1 MPDFLPL
8 RSLVAAC
15 ALATAAA
22 AQAEVPD
29 PVPGQDPGPLPRF
42 EALTEGCFYGPVPDT
57 NDLCGYVVVPAARNA
72 DGTPNGTATVHVA
85 VLVLRPDTPSDQDPL
100 FLTHGGPGG
109 SIMPVGLGAQ
119 YRDDPW
125 LTRLG
130 ATRDIVLI
138 DQRGS
143 GASRPLLDCDAYGR
157 ARIAGA
163 RAGLDAAT
171 QADLVAVALAGCAD
185 ALKAAGH
192 DAADFNSAEIAADMD
207 AVRQALGYDRMHF
220 YGQSSGTFVA
230 QNLMRDFPAS
240 LRSVILDGPYPA
252 ALDFGTG
259 QAALKQAS
267 WQKVIDACAAEPAC
281 DAAHAGFA
289 DRLEAIHAALKD
301 TPATLTLNF
310 DELHRYWDFLPAGP
324 DGIPLSTLPLTAEM
338 FSLATFSALYT
349 PGGLR
354 SLPGLPEA
362 FAADPNTVK
371 DAALFLLTYWPVQQ
385 LAHFTVTCGDKAG
398 FDLADVGLEQAS
410 PLIRDYVDFDTRQY
424 AVACARLDLPR
435 LPDRYHRMV
444 ESAVPTLILTG
455 AFDAATPEALL
466 DLILPGLP
474 NATVA
479 RFGDGAH
486 VQLTRPETCADQLII
501 DFVTEPE
508 AKPDLTCAQALS
520 FSFAGE

>member
-1 MPDFLPL
+1 MHDLLPL
-8 RSLVAAC
+8 K
-15 ALATAAA
+15 ALALCTLAATAAA
-22 AQAEVPD
+22 QTEVPD
-29 PVPGQDPGPLPRF
+29 PLPGQDPGPLPRF
-42 EALTEGCFYGPVPDT
+42 EALTEGCFYGPVPDD
-57 NDLCGYVVVPAARNA
+57 NDLCGYVVVPAARGPY
-72 DGTPNGTATVHVA
+72 GTPKGPATVHVA
-85 VLVLRPDTPSDQDPL
+85 VLVLRPDTASGEDPL

-130 ATRDIVLI
+130 ETRDIVLI

-157 ARIAGA
+157 ARISGT
-163 RAGLDAAT
+163 RAGLDAAA
-171 QADLVAVALAGCAD
+171 QADLVAEALAGCAD
-185 ALKAAGH
+185 ALHATGQ

-281 DAAHAGFA
+281 AAAHAGFA
-289 DRLEAIHAALKD
+289 DRLDAIHAALLE
-301 TPATLTLNF
+301 TPATLTLT
-310 DELHRYWDFLPAGP
+310 DEDLQRYAEFLTTPGEDP
-324 DGIPLSTLPLTAEM
+324 PRTLPLTAEM
-338 FSLATFSALYT
+338 FSLAAFSALYT

-354 SLPGLPEA
+354 SLPALPEA
-362 FAADPNTVK
+362 FAADPNTIK

-398 FDLADVGLEQAS
+398 FDLEDVGLEQAS

-424 AVACARLDLPR
+424 AVACARLGLPR

-444 ESAVPTLILTG
+444 ESTVPTLILTG

-486 VQLTRPETCADQLII
+486 VQLTRSETCADQLMI
-501 DFVTEPE
+501 DFVTNPE
-508 AKPDLTCAQALS
+508 AKPDLACAQALS